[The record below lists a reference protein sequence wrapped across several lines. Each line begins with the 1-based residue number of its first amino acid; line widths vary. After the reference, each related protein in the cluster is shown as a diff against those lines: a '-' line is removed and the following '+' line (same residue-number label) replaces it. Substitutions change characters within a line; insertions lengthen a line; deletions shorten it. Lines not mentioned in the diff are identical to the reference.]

1 MRVVEQA
8 RLGFREGKSDKLYE
22 VDLVEV
28 AADQYVVN
36 FRYGRRGSSLRD
48 GTKTPLPVSLDK
60 ARAVF
65 SALVAEKTKGGYK
78 PLTGDE
84 ATSAS
89 RPASSAAPGE
99 REARKVT
106 ELIAALGLGH
116 RSETPLHLV
125 VRKVGE

>member
-28 AADQYVVN
+28 AAEQYVVN
-36 FRYGRRGSSLRD
+36 FRFGRRGSSLRD
-48 GTKTPLPVSLDK
+48 GTKTPLPGTLEK

-65 SALVAEKTKGGYK
+65 SAH
-78 PLTGDE
+78 E

-99 REARKVT
+99 REARKVA

-125 VRKVGE
+125 VRKVGER